1 MLSLDRVLGCV
12 LWFWA
17 YILVIALDHFL
28 IFFFFLTVAVFP
40 SRLHAE
46 LLILHFILR
55 QSQNNIT
62 GDNGI
67 AWFSLHISLFSC
79 ISILLVDTTFW
90 KSCYQFKLMSENKNS
105 ILYCK
110 QCSVFSSEDFFVPFI
125 LKVLHWILL
134 ICDRLRRGKWGW
146 LESANIAAFNYLNPL
161 AWKSQ
166 TSCCWSLSHPVCS
179 NSVQR
184 IH

>member
-90 KSCYQFKLMSENKNS
+90 KSCYQFKLMSENRKFHT
-105 ILYCK
+105 IL
-110 QCSVFSSEDFFVPFI
+110 
-125 LKVLHWILL
+125 
-134 ICDRLRRGKWGW
+134 
-146 LESANIAAFNYLNPL
+146 
-161 AWKSQ
+161 Q
-166 TSCCWSLSHPVCS
+166 T
-179 NSVQR
+179 VQR
-184 IH
+184 VFFWRLFHSLYIESTALDLTDMW